1 MDLHGENTSYAST
14 FAEVDARMKSLPENI
29 RMQMHSG
36 AFLPL
41 APEIL
46 FWNMTQQTSSSQP

>member
-46 FWNMTQQTSSSQP
+46 FWNMTKQTS